1 MLTHDRTVVF
11 GEDTKHSE
19 KKIDIQKND
28 FEEVSLKNLFSYMKE
43 FYSLR
48 Q

>member
-11 GEDTKHSE
+11 AEDTKHSE
-19 KKIDIQKND
+19 KKINIQKND
-28 FEEVSLKNLFSYMKE
+28 FKEVSLKNLLSNMKE
-43 FYSLR
+43 FYILR